1 MTKRKV
7 IFLLVSVVSMGLL
20 LSAGVFGQA
29 VPRDSIYRHLSIFT
43 EVFGLVRSNYVEEV
57 PADKLVDGAF
67 TGVSDAIDESSYYV
81 PPAKMAEYRNRKD
94 ADGPGLGFIVSKRF
108 GYGVVVSV
116 LPDSPADKAGVK
128 AGDIIEMVNG
138 RDAQALAAW
147 ELRDHL
153 FGTKAVKVTLLRAG
167 MSKRMEVSVTP
178 QPFRLP
184 APSLQKIESVHLLEV
199 PVFAEGTSGLIAK
212 QLEEVAAEKG
222 TKLIVDLRG
231 NAGGSFEEAIKSAD
245 LLLTKGRITS
255 TVGRRIEAKTFDAD
269 SSSMFAGDV
278 IVLTDSSVS
287 GPAEVF
293 AAAVHGSQRGRVVGL
308 STYGNTAIQK
318 FVTLPSGGGLN
329 VTIGNYTTPDGKVI
343 GDRGVRPDVIVE
355 IPTVEE
361 TEPKSRSTKDPI
373 LEKGLSLF
381 GVTTPAKAAA
391 AA

>member
-1 MTKRKV
+1 MTKRKT

-57 PADKLVDGAF
+57 PAAKLVDGAF

-94 ADGPGLGFIVSKRF
+94 PDGPGLGFVVSKRF
-108 GYGVVVSV
+108 GYGIIVSV
-116 LPDSPADKAGVK
+116 LPGSPADKAGVK
-128 AGDIIEMVNG
+128 AGDIIETVNG

-147 ELRDHL
+147 ELRDQL
-153 FGTKAVKVTLLRAG
+153 SGSRAANVTLLRAG
-167 MSKRMEVSVTP
+167 MSKRMNVAVTP
-178 QPFRLP
+178 QPFRVP
-184 APSLQKIESVHLLEV
+184 VPSLRKIESVHVLEIPSFV
-199 PVFAEGTSGLIAK
+199 AGTSGLVSK

-231 NAGGSFEEAIKSAD
+231 NAGGSFDEAIESAD

-255 TVGRRIEAKTFDAD
+255 TAGRRVEAKTFDAD
-269 SSSMFAGDV
+269 AASSFSGDV
-278 IVLTDSSVS
+278 IVLTDTSVS

-293 AAAVHGSQRGRVVGL
+293 AAAIHGTQRGRIVGL
-308 STYGNTAIQK
+308 TTYGNTAIQK

-329 VTIGNYTTPDGKVI
+329 VTIGNYMTPDGKVI
-343 GDRGVRPDVIVE
+343 GDRGIRPDVTVDVTKVE
-355 IPTVEE
+355 DTE
-361 TEPKSRSTKDPI
+361 TSGDDDEDPI
-373 LEKGLSLF
+373 LEKGLSLL
-381 GVTTPAKAAA
+381 GVANASKAAA